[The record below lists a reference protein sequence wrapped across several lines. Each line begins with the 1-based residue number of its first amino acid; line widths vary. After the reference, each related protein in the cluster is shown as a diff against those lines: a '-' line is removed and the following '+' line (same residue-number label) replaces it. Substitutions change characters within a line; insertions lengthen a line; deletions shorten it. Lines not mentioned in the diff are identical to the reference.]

1 MVELFTL
8 DNLITLFMLVLLQA
22 VLGFDNLLYISLES
36 KRAPSDRQKFVRSM
50 GIGIAIF
57 LRVGLLFVFKSLEDF
72 FDLPILDVQSGWF
85 EMKLNL
91 HGLIFLAGGI
101 FIIYT
106 AIKEIW
112 HMMLL
117 HKSDDLQKKETKV
130 RTLVVWIVIMNVVF
144 SIDSILSAM
153 ALCDNYTIMS
163 IAIVL
168 GGLLM
173 IWLSGTVSR
182 FLEKNKLYEVLGLF
196 ILLIVGIMLITD
208 GGEKSNI
215 VIGGNDIEA
224 MSKTTFYF
232 VIVILVLVDVV
243 QGRYQKTLLN
253 KQKRTSELAEAELQ
267 DIKVENSSSK

>member
-1 MVELFTL
+1 MLELFTL
-8 DNLITLFMLVLLQA
+8 DNALALFMLILLQA

-36 KRAPSDRQKFVRSM
+36 KRAPSDRQQFVRSM

-57 LRVGLLFVFKSLEDF
+57 LRVGLLLAFKSLEDF
-72 FDLPILDVQSGWF
+72 FDLSILDIESDWF
-85 EMKLNL
+85 EMQLNL

-117 HKSDDLQKKETKV
+117 HKSDDSHQKKTKV
-130 RTLVVWIVIMNVVF
+130 STLIIWIVVMNVVF

-168 GGLLM
+168 GGILM
-173 IWLSGTVSR
+173 IWLSGTVAR

-232 VIVILVLVDVV
+232 VIVILVLVDIV
-243 QGRYQKTLLN
+243 QGRYQKNLLQ
-253 KQKRTSELAEAELQ
+253 KQKKMAALAEAELK
-267 DIKVENSSSK
+267 DIKEESHPV